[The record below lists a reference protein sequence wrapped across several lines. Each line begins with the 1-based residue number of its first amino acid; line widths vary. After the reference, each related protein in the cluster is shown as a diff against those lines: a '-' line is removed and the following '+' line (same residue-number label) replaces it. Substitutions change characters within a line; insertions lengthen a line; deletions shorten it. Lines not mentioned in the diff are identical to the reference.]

1 MGNTYA
7 DENHSLQIERDI
19 ELFRRSSTLNST
31 LQQKTSI
38 NEEPGMLNAHF
49 EILTQFDNI
58 ELAGSWDNWASRTP
72 MIRKQ
77 GRFQVIM
84 KLPAGIYRYKFVS
97 GDNWIC
103 SSNHKQEQDSQG
115 NINNIIILEP
125 QVLKP
130 ISMKRQK
137 YDKLIPDSIDEDE
150 ESPKLNNIEKL
161 LDKVRNFSPPKI
173 SDVTRNHR
181 YFNKKELLNHKY
193 IELKKAGRFDD
204 LNKLELLE
212 DFNVNVLIPLTT
224 NPFAY

>member
-7 DENHSLQIERDI
+7 DEHHSLQIEKDI
-19 ELFRRSSTLNST
+19 ELFRRPSIFNST

-38 NEEPGMLNAHF
+38 NEDPGMLNAHF
-49 EILTQFDNI
+49 EIITQIDNVM
-58 ELAGSWDNWASRTP
+58 LAGSWDNWASKTP
-72 MIRKQ
+72 MTPKQ
-77 GRFQVIM
+77 GGFQLIM
-84 KLPAGIYRYKFVS
+84 KLPAGIYRYKFVA

-103 SSNHKQEQDSQG
+103 SSSHKQEQDSQG
-115 NINNIIILEP
+115 NNNNIIILEP

-130 ISMKRQK
+130 ISLKRQR
-137 YDKLIPDSIDEDE
+137 YDNLVPHTIDEDE
-150 ESPKLNNIEKL
+150 ESPRLNNIEKL

-181 YFNKKELLNHKY
+181 YFNKKELLNQKY
-193 IELKKAGRFDD
+193 IELKKAGRFDE

-212 DFNVNVLIPLTT
+212 DFNINVLIPLTT